1 MSETPETNEWLEA
14 MLQTPAKHIDD
25 DGFTARV
32 VTQLPARRSS
42 RARLLVLGAFTVLAG
57 VVLLSLSGGRDV
69 AIAFESLLHWR
80 QQETAMPAVGA
91 VLAALIVWG
100 AWGLSTAEDR

>member
-1 MSETPETNEWLEA
+1 MSETPDMNDWLEN

-32 VTQLPARRSS
+32 ITTLPARSS
-42 RARLLVLGAFTVLAG
+42 PRARLLILGLCTVLAG
-57 VVLLSLSGGRDV
+57 VVLLTSSAGPDV
-69 AIAFESLLHWR
+69 TAAFESLLHWR
-80 QQETAMPAVGA
+80 QQGPGLPVAGA

-100 AWGLSTAEDR
+100 AWGLATAEDS